1 MIEKMKKVTVLAEG
15 SRKQELLLSLREE
28 GVMHISDL
36 VMKTQRLDEME
47 KERGEY
53 VRIRQMLIERG
64 DKKDKRKLVVEGK
77 DFERLHQ
84 AILKDTED
92 EERLKS
98 RLVELK
104 NERDRIRGLGDFDPE
119 AVRRLADDG
128 IPLYLYTIGKKEE
141 ERLRER
147 DDIFYIPVKYDGKA
161 KAIAVLYDKLPSD
174 SGASE
179 IELPASSLA
188 SIEAEILSDEK
199 ELAEIGKRIC
209 EAGCY
214 VPAYDAF
221 LKKEDERITFERVSS
236 TIAGSDI
243 IYLSGYIPEYAEKRF
258 RKHAESNAWAYMIDD
273 PGEDDNPPTLVKY
286 KGFTRI
292 IKPIFDILGTV
303 PGYHEY
309 DISSYFLVFF
319 SLFFA
324 MIIGDAGYGI
334 IFMLISLIM
343 QLRSRKC
350 TDINILLYVVGAAT
364 VVWGAVTGTW
374 FGSLT
379 ILERVPFLQRLVI
392 PSIANYPELFGLDA
406 SYTQNM
412 LMKFCFML
420 GTVQLS
426 LARVM
431 NIIRKA
437 REKDLSLVAEIGWLM
452 DGILLYFLALNLV
465 IGEPFP
471 ISVVGIGVGT
481 GFVLVCLFSSQG
493 PGVPFVKGMLS
504 SLSGFFTTFL
514 DTISC
519 FSNLMSYIR
528 LFAVGMA
535 SLAIAQSFNSM
546 GGGMLG
552 GVMFIIGVLV
562 ILLGH
567 VLNLVMGLLSV
578 VVHGVR
584 LNLLEF
590 SGALGMEWAGYNYEP
605 FRKMVQDNE

>member
-104 NERDRIRGLGDFDPE
+104 NERDRIRGLGDFDPD

-174 SGASE
+174 AGASE
-179 IELPASSLA
+179 IALPESSLA

-258 RKHAESNAWAYMIDD
+258 RKHAESNAWAYRCFANNATPDVSRSSRVTMW
-273 PGEDDNPPTLVKY
+273 G
-286 KGFTRI
+286 
-292 IKPIFDILGTV
+292 IK
-303 PGYHEY
+303 
-309 DISSYFLVFF
+309 SSYP
-319 SLFFA
+319 
-324 MIIGDAGYGI
+324 
-334 IFMLISLIM
+334 
-343 QLRSRKC
+343 RR
-350 TDINILLYVVGAAT
+350 
-364 VVWGAVTGTW
+364 
-374 FGSLT
+374 
-379 ILERVPFLQRLVI
+379 
-392 PSIANYPELFGLDA
+392 
-406 SYTQNM
+406 
-412 LMKFCFML
+412 
-420 GTVQLS
+420 
-426 LARVM
+426 
-431 NIIRKA
+431 
-437 REKDLSLVAEIGWLM
+437 
-452 DGILLYFLALNLV
+452 
-465 IGEPFP
+465 
-471 ISVVGIGVGT
+471 
-481 GFVLVCLFSSQG
+481 
-493 PGVPFVKGMLS
+493 
-504 SLSGFFTTFL
+504 
-514 DTISC
+514 
-519 FSNLMSYIR
+519 
-528 LFAVGMA
+528 
-535 SLAIAQSFNSM
+535 
-546 GGGMLG
+546 
-552 GVMFIIGVLV
+552 
-562 ILLGH
+562 
-567 VLNLVMGLLSV
+567 
-578 VVHGVR
+578 
-584 LNLLEF
+584 
-590 SGALGMEWAGYNYEP
+590 
-605 FRKMVQDNE
+605 